1 MGVESNPI
9 LLVLSGPSGVGKTT
23 VAKRLLS
30 EGDDL
35 VRVVTCTTREPRDG
49 ETTGVDYHF
58 LSEKEF
64 IRRVKAV
71 EFLEHAEVY
80 GKRYGTTKSSVREM
94 LASGRNV
101 LLVND
106 VQGALSICA
115 IADQDEQLKNAKMAI
130 ILMTV
135 DIIELSNRL
144 KLRGEDGSETIK
156 KRLAVA
162 ELEME
167 QGNRFDYVVAS
178 RTKEEDWQRVQAIY
192 HSLKNG

>member
-1 MGVESNPI
+1 MGVESNQI

-35 VRVVTCTTREPRDG
+35 VRVVTCTTRESRDG
-49 ETTGVDYHF
+49 EIAGVDYHF

-64 IRRVKAV
+64 MRRVKAA

-80 GKRYGTTKSSVREM
+80 GRRYGTTKSSVREM
-94 LASGRNV
+94 FASGRDV

-106 VQGALSICA
+106 VQGALTICA
-115 IADQDEQLKNAKMAI
+115 IANQDEQLKNAKMAI

-135 DIIELSNRL
+135 DISELSNRL

-162 ELEME
+162 ELEMK
-167 QGNRFDYVVAS
+167 QGDRFDYVVAS

-192 HSLKNG
+192 HSLKSG